1 MNPALKRLTD
11 ESKAAFLKHLAEQ
24 GFMDMV
30 ASTKAGLPADLG
42 TFKFIVSTEDRDRQ
56 GEIVKQDGWDL
67 TFYKLNPV
75 VLWGHDYQS
84 MPIGVCTLIQV
95 INNELVAEGTFAPH
109 TFAQDVRKLYDLGMV
124 RTTSVGF
131 IPREFDPNNDEI
143 ITKAELL
150 EFSIVP
156 VPANPYALTQR
167 QVKELKLDV
176 PMLETKGMKFEVK
189 EVQPGARC
197 TGDDGTQGVLG
208 KDPKNPD
215 GPMICVP
222 SKGMT
227 MKDAEEVMNNAI
239 DAHKGMHDPA
249 HAAHHGF
256 HTAAIDTFKAM
267 MKSES
272 NIDLDTCP
280 CFSDLINKVALE
292 NQRHSKDVS
301 SHTETVH
308 AALGSYRKL
317 VTAVMALYP
326 DSPETGDD
334 AGANPTANEVRMIQ
348 TIKTAFEHL
357 SNAATALKDIAE
369 SEGGKKEAP
378 APTAPITPAKKD
390 DGIVDVKTF
399 LENRAFLK
407 DLNIVIGKA
416 LRDFNRLDIAKKR

>member
-11 ESKAAFLKHLAEQ
+11 ESKAAFLKHLSEQ

-42 TFKFIVSTEDRDRQ
+42 TFKFIVSTEDKDRQ

-84 MPIGVCTLIQV
+84 MPIGVCTSIQV

-189 EVQPGARC
+189 TAEAGARC
-197 TGDDGTQGVLG
+197 SGDDGTQGILAA
-208 KDPKNPD
+208 DPKNPD
-215 GPMICVP
+215 GAMICIP
-222 SKGMT
+222 SKSMT
-227 MKDAEEVMNNAI
+227 MKDAEDAMTSAI

-249 HAAHHGF
+249 HANHQTF
-256 HTAAIDTFKAM
+256 HTAALDTFKAL

-272 NIDLDTCP
+272 NMDLDTCP
-280 CFSDLINKVALE
+280 CFADLINKVALE

-301 SHTETVH
+301 SHTETIH
-308 AALGSYRKL
+308 AAIGVYRKL
-317 VTAVMALYP
+317 VSAVMALYP
-326 DSPETGDD
+326 DTPDTGDD
-334 AGANPTANEVRMIQ
+334 AGANPTAAEVRMIQ
-348 TIKTAFEHL
+348 TIKSAFEHIT
-357 SNAATALKDIAE
+357 NAHTALKDIAE
-369 SEGGKKEAP
+369 SEGGKKEVKS
-378 APTAPITPAKKD
+378 PTAPITNPKKD
-390 DGIVDVKTF
+390 EGIVDVKTF

-407 DLNIVIGKA
+407 DLSIVIGKT

>member
-1 MNPALKRLTD
+1 MTPAFKRLTD

-24 GFMDMV
+24 GFIDMI
-30 ASTKAGLPADLG
+30 ASTKAGVASDLG
-42 TFKFIVSTEDRDRQ
+42 TFKFVVSTEDRDRQ
-56 GEIVKQDGWDL
+56 GEIVKQSGWDL

-75 VLWGHDYQS
+75 VLWGHDYSS
-84 MPIGVCTLIQV
+84 MPIGVCTSIEV

-109 TFAQDVRKLYDLGMV
+109 AFAQDVRKLYDLGMV

-131 IPREFDPNNDEI
+131 IPKEFDPNNDEI

-156 VPANPYALTQR
+156 VPANPYALTQN

-176 PMLETKGMKFEVK
+176 PMLETKGMKFVVK

-197 TGDDGTQGVLG
+197 SGDDGTSGVLG

-215 GPMICVP
+215 GPMICIP
-222 SKGMT
+222 SKSMT
-227 MKDAEEVMNNAI
+227 MKDAEDVLDSAI
-239 DAHKGMHDPA
+239 DAHKGMHEPA
-249 HAAHHGF
+249 HAAHQGF
-256 HTAAIDTFKAM
+256 HSAAIDTFKAM

-280 CFSDLINKVALE
+280 CFADLINKVSLE

-301 SHTETVH
+301 SHTETAH
-308 AALGSYRKL
+308 AAVGSYRKL
-317 VTAVMALYP
+317 VSAVLALFP
-326 DSPETGDD
+326 DTPDTGESPATE
-334 AGANPTANEVRMIQ
+334 PTANEVRMIQ
-348 TIKTAFEHL
+348 TIKSAFEHIN
-357 SNAATALKDIAE
+357 NAATALKDIAE

-378 APTAPITPAKKD
+378 APTAPISLPKKD
-390 DGIVDVKTF
+390 EGLIDVKTF

-407 DLNIVIGKA
+407 ELSIVTGKI
-416 LRDFNRLDIAKKR
+416 LRDFNRLDIAKRR